1 MYVRMAGAVKATSFK
16 FHDLIQG
23 VTLDCCFMGED
34 CIRPKPVPHLPAV
47 YLPPPSQH
55 GRAASPTETEVP
67 LRVTALTQ
75 VQHGES
81 RDQWNF
87 SLRVNPNTNLLFFLL
102 LPDPYWVER
111 KKGSLTVI
119 IWPHCPCDLCSF
131 VENAIVIQGMCLSD
145 SISKELPWA
154 VSKESIYQ
162 RSERRYNPRHLQ
174 VIKGNKKYK
183 NAEWYNANYINTC
196 LFFEEYSVTS
206 G

>member
-1 MYVRMAGAVKATSFK
+1 MQDVP
-16 FHDLIQG
+16 
-23 VTLDCCFMGED
+23 LDCCFMGED
-34 CIRPKPVPHLPAV
+34 CIRPKPVPLPPAAC
-47 YLPPPSQH
+47 LPPPSQRS
-55 GRAASPTETEVP
+55 RAASPTETEVP
-67 LRVTALTQ
+67 SRITALTQ
-75 VQHGES
+75 VQRGES

-87 SLRVNPNTNLLFFLL
+87 SLRVNPNLLFFLL
-102 LPDPYWVER
+102 LPDLYWVER

-119 IWPHCPCDLCSF
+119 IWPHCPCDLRSF

-145 SISKELPWA
+145 SISKELPGA

-162 RSERRYNPRHLQ
+162 RSERRYNSRHLQ